1 MAQEADRGVLPQ
13 LYAATAQTVQ
23 GGQFY
28 GPSGFL
34 EMRGNPTQ
42 VQATPMAHDP
52 AIGLRLWAVSEE
64 LTGVTFRLPEPI
76 S

>member
-1 MAQEADRGVLPQ
+1 MKAWNADQVPDQSGRRVVVTG
-13 LYAATAQTVQ
+13 ASS
-23 GGQFY
+23 
-28 GPSGFL
+28 SGFL